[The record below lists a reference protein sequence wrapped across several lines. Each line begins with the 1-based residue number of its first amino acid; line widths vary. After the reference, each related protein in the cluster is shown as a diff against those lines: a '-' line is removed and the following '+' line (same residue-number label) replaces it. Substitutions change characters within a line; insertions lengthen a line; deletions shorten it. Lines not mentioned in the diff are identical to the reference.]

1 LDIVS
6 STPIIEFVV
15 IGAGVLGSLFLLF
28 LLILAFLSRGGQT
41 ISRRTGGALA
51 LTVALIILVSGL
63 WCVYLSP
70 TLTYTEYK
78 ESFYREISVEG
89 QSSWSY
95 AVDVLK
101 EDTMDGSVSLYVV
114 IYDRSPIVDKNFTD
128 QTFSLFIYDPDG
140 EIVWSQINVTY
151 SYFTIKALKTGV
163 HEIEVYN
170 PNVEPIRGY
179 VSFNVQGK
187 VTVRPLEPLGQLMS
201 LISLPIFGLG
211 FWASGIYTVLRKR
224 E

>member
-151 SYFTIKALKTGV
+151 SYFTVKALKTGV

>member
-6 STPIIEFVV
+6 PTPIVEFIV

-28 LLILAFLSRGGQT
+28 LLILAFISRGGQT

-78 ESFYREISVEG
+78 DSFYREISVDG

-95 AVDVLK
+95 AVDILK
-101 EDTMDGSVSLYVV
+101 EDTMDGSVSLYVTV
-114 IYDRSPIVDKNFTD
+114 YDRSPIVDKNFTG
-128 QTFSLFIYDPDG
+128 QTFSLFIYDPDR

-151 SYFTIKALKTGV
+151 SYFTVKALKTGV

-170 PNVEPIRGY
+170 PNVEPIHGY

-211 FWASGIYTVLRKR
+211 LWASEIYAVLRKK

>member
-1 LDIVS
+1 MDIVS
-6 STPIIEFVV
+6 PTPIIEFIV
-15 IGAGVLGSLFLLF
+15 IGAGVLGSIFLLF

-70 TLTYTEYK
+70 TITYTEYK
-78 ESFYREISVEG
+78 DSLYREISVEG

-101 EDTMDGSVSLYVV
+101 GDTMDGSVSLYVV
-114 IYDRSPIVDKNFTD
+114 IYDRSPVVDKNFTD

-151 SYFTIKALKTGV
+151 SYFTVKALKTGV

-179 VSFNVQGK
+179 VSFNIQGK

-201 LISLPIFGLG
+201 LISLPIIGFG
-211 FWASGIYTVLRKR
+211 FWASGIYAVLRKR

>member
-1 LDIVS
+1 MDIVS

-151 SYFTIKALKTGV
+151 SYFTVKALKTGV